1 MERSS
6 EQDNY
11 VAFVV
16 TDDCAAVQ
24 QRFRETSKK
33 TIKALVGGILLGH
46 DSHRVSLDRPAS
58 RQGCQ

>member
-33 TIKALVGGILLGH
+33 TIKAL
-46 DSHRVSLDRPAS
+46 A
-58 RQGCQ
+58 

>member
-6 EQDNY
+6 EQDY

-24 QRFRETSKK
+24 QRFRETIKK
-33 TIKALVGGILLGH
+33 TIKAL
-46 DSHRVSLDRPAS
+46 A
-58 RQGCQ
+58 